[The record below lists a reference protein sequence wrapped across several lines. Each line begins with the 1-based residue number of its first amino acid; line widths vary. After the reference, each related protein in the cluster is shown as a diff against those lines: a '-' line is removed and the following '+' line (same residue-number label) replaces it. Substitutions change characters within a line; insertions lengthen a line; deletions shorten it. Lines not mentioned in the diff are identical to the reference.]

1 MQRNFRIKAN
11 RSATCPSVYA
21 NYCEATHSP
30 FDITLTFCSLT
41 GVQPED
47 VVEGDDGGPTVLAD
61 PQMRVTVPVRMVPAL
76 IKMLTLQ
83 MRALEEG
90 ETPESGQPEPEVTNL
105 H

>member
-1 MQRNFRIKAN
+1 MQRNFQIKAN
-11 RSATCPSVYA
+11 RDAKCPSVYA

-30 FDITLTFCSLT
+30 FDITLTFCTLT

-47 VVEGDDGGPTVLAD
+47 VVQEDEGGPTVFAD
-61 PQMRVTVPVRMVPAL
+61 PQMRVTVPVAMVPAL

-83 MRALEEG
+83 MRAMEENEG
-90 ETPESGQPEPEVTNL
+90 GGRPAPGTAKL